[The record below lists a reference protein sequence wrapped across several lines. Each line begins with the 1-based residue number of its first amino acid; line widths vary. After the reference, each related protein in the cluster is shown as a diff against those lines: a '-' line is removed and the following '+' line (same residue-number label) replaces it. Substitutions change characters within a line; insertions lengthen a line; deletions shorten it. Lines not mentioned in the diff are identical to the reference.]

1 MEELKPQICSDV
13 YEVYAL
19 MKSFKRS
26 TGKDSFVNFNN
37 AILYSYDSINACYIK
52 VTGMNRNRFMKQWRN
67 EKRETKRLFRR
78 FFSKRSKLRREYKE
92 KARGILEEK
101 YLAEWDI
108 FVNRCLDKFDS
119 SFLLKAILELA
130 SILNEDVAETDR
142 FERGKLAMEDQS
154 HTGYTASSTFYG
166 LQMFH
171 KDGKAFTE
179 YVNSVR
185 YGKV

>member
-13 YEVYAL
+13 YEAYAL

-52 VTGMNRNRFMKQWRN
+52 VTGMNRNRFKKEWRKS
-67 EKRETKRLFRR
+67 KRETKRLFRR

-119 SFLLKAILELA
+119 SYLLKAILELA